1 MSKKLDAANFKQPIA
16 SQILLNAPLWSK
28 ESFMM
33 DFLGDWGEAVKPM
46 ENSTNECFVFEFGGS
61 LISISYTGG
70 MVPAEKQ
77 QYLVHNSQEWSDA
90 KEIVESHK
98 ASIIVLAAPISANSR
113 ENAVNAAKVVC
124 SMCLHQTASA
134 VEVGGALIS
143 PMHYR
148 NNARVIMEGRFPAAC
163 FVHFGAWRPSE
174 EARPNAFTA
183 GLSEL
188 GFNEVE
194 VIDSGFNADF
204 LREFLEK
211 LSIFIIENDL
221 VLEDGDVLSPH
232 GEGISVEL
240 SKGVVYEEA
249 QTLKLTFPR
258 R

>member
-1 MSKKLDAANFKQPIA
+1 MSKKLDTENFKQPIA

-28 ESFMM
+28 DSFMM
-33 DFLGDWGEAVKPM
+33 DFLGDWGETIAPM
-46 ENSTNECFVFEFGGS
+46 DGSTNECFVFEYAGS
-61 LISISYTGG
+61 LISISYTNGQ
-70 MVPAEKQ
+70 VPEEKQ
-77 QYLVHNSQEWSDA
+77 KYLVHNSHEWSDA
-90 KEIVESHK
+90 KDIVEGHK
-98 ASIIVLAAPISANSR
+98 ASVIVLASPITADSR
-113 ENAVNAAKVVC
+113 SNAVNAAKVVC
-124 SMCLHQTASA
+124 SMCLHQTAAA

-148 NNARVIMEGRFPAAC
+148 NNARVIMDGRFPAAC

-211 LSIFIIENDL
+211 LSVFIIENDL

-240 SKGVVYEEA
+240 SKGVVYEDA
-249 QTLKLTFPR
+249 QTLKLSFPR